1 MDVHVEDTSSVHEY
15 ALNASGEKG
24 YQLKAISLETCRW
37 RIVAGYL
44 YEKTISRNQEFFM
57 HLHVDLVNGK
67 RKTKLIFSWYL
78 CKQFS
83 WDPGKGDLPV
93 GDKWKGHKT
102 KDFSPTKFI
111 CPTAMR
117 ILSWY

>member
-1 MDVHVEDTSSVHEY
+1 M
-15 ALNASGEKG
+15 
-24 YQLKAISLETCRW
+24 
-37 RIVAGYL
+37 
-44 YEKTISRNQEFFM
+44 SRNQEFFM

-93 GDKWKGHKT
+93 GDKWKGRKT
-102 KDFSPTKFI
+102 KDFSPTNFI
-111 CPTAMR
+111 CPAATGICLHD
-117 ILSWY
+117 ILSLCALGWGPPTCMSCNVVQIFTFVLGRVQS